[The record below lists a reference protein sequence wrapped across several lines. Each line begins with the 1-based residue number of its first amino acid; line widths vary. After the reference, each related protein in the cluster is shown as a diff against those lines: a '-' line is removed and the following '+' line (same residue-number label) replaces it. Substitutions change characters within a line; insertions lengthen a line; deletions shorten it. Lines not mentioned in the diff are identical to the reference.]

1 MEQLCDERQVASE
14 DFNESLFFYLYK
26 NTAIVCIYQSFDENL
41 QKKKIVN
48 GMKFYFLELYS
59 LISSCYLLFTWCLMQ
74 PQAEESAVA
83 AKKLWLAL
91 HRTHLVTAQP
101 VCCGEYRQDNDFFFF
116 IKTDDYVSEKKIR
129 NKLFV
134 KFI

>member
-1 MEQLCDERQVASE
+1 
-14 DFNESLFFYLYK
+14 
-26 NTAIVCIYQSFDENL
+26 
-41 QKKKIVN
+41 
-48 GMKFYFLELYS
+48 
-59 LISSCYLLFTWCLMQ
+59 MQ

-83 AKKLWLAL
+83 ANKLWLAL

-101 VCCGEYRQDNDFFFF
+101 VCCGEYRQDNYFFF